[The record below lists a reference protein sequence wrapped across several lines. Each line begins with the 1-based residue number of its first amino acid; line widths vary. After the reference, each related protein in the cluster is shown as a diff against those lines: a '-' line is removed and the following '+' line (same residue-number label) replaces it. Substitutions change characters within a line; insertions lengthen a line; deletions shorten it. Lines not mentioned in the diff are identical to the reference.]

1 MNEWGAITVIAIGYI
16 YLAARKKEE
25 TINLRLSNLVEK
37 ISVNCLNH
45 ETINILTN
53 LKLNF
58 NSFIVRL
65 NFLLENLRQIEK
77 DDCNEYEKCGRLLN
91 LVNFRAECIKMD
103 VQEKWGNEQFL
114 FDIRKRL
121 KYTLNAEN
129 EPELRILFYCDLE
142 HWAWQVVNIIDKLRE
157 LTKIENKFNRHQFSK
172 LVDDLSAISQPLLQK
187 ELKNK
192 SNNYFCKL

>member
-1 MNEWGAITVIAIGYI
+1 MNEWGAITVIGIGYI

-37 ISVNCLNH
+37 IIVNCLNH

-58 NSFIVRL
+58 NSFIGRL

-77 DDCNEYEKCGRLLN
+77 DDCNEYEKRGRLLN

-103 VQEKWGNEQFL
+103 V
-114 FDIRKRL
+114 
-121 KYTLNAEN
+121 T
-129 EPELRILFYCDLE
+129 
-142 HWAWQVVNIIDKLRE
+142 RE
-157 LTKIENKFNRHQFSK
+157 MGK
-172 LVDDLSAISQPLLQK
+172 
-187 ELKNK
+187 
-192 SNNYFCKL
+192 